1 MGLLNRYTFTDIM
14 SRPYSQEL
22 YGKRSC
28 VQFMEQDSLVV
39 DQSITIHAL
48 SERVVESD
56 PRHILHGFILT
67 RSGRYI
73 GMGSGHD
80 LMREITQMQ
89 LSAARYANPL
99 TQLPGNVPIQEQ
111 INARLDSQE
120 PFAVCYWDLDHFK
133 PYNDVYG
140 YRRGDELIQ
149 WTGKLLQECFTESD
163 DFIGHVGGDDF
174 ITILRED
181 DWEQKV
187 RGLLIR
193 FEAERHLFFNA
204 VDAEQGGYSSEDR
217 KGHLEF
223 HPLVS
228 LSVGVVCVLPG
239 VYLNLHE
246 VAAAASVAK
255 KMAKREPGCSYFL
268 ERRLPLIK
276 SAQT

>member
-1 MGLLNRYTFTDIM
+1 MM

-28 VQFMEQDSLVV
+28 IQFMEQNSLVV
-39 DQSITIHAL
+39 DQGITIQAL
-48 SERVVESD
+48 SERMVESD

-67 RSGRYI
+67 RNGHYI

-111 INARLDSQE
+111 INARLDAQT

-149 WTGKLLQECFTESD
+149 WTGRLLQECFGDPD

-174 ITILRED
+174 ITVLPGE
-181 DWEQKV
+181 DWESKT
-187 RGLLIR
+187 RGLLLR
-193 FEAERHLFFNA
+193 FEAERQAFFSLED
-204 VDAEQGGYSSEDR
+204 VEQGGYSSENR

-228 LSVGVVCVLPG
+228 LSVGVVCVVPG
-239 VYLNLHE
+239 VYANLHE
-246 VAAAASVAK
+246 VAAAASSAK
-255 KMAKREPGCSYFL
+255 KMAKREPGCSCFL
-268 ERRLPLIK
+268 ERRLPMVK